1 MQNLFRI
8 RIFRIVIPRKLQSV
22 LRINPFIALLC
33 FATLCWQCERG
44 PSPALSPE
52 EALNS
57 FVLADSNLKIEL
69 VAAEPLVQ
77 DPVAISFDEGGRLWV
92 VEMLGFMQ
100 DIDGKGELDKVGRIS
115 VLFDDDEDGKMDRSI
130 VFLDSLV
137 LPRAV
142 AIVKGG
148 ALVAENIPLW
158 FAEDTDG
165 DFKADRK
172 VLIDSTYGGHGM
184 PEHSAN
190 GLWRGM
196 DNWYYNAKSSSRYR
210 RTSTGWEKGE
220 TEFRGQWGICHDD
233 AGRLFYNYNWSQL
246 HADLVP
252 PNALLANKNHSPS
265 SGIDHGLTLDRK
277 IYPIRSNTAVN
288 RGYVPGTL
296 DEEGKL
302 LEFASACGP
311 LIYRGQALAP
321 SFYGD
326 AFVCEPT
333 ANLIKRN
340 RIQEDGFLL
349 NAEAA
354 YEKLEFLASTDE
366 RFRPISLSSGPDGA
380 LYVVDMYKGIIQHG
394 PYMTPYLRKVTLER
408 QLDRPI
414 NMGRIWRITSKD
426 QPGRFSTLAGLDGS
440 VLVSLLDDPNGWTR
454 DMAQRLLVENGDQST
469 ISGILSAI
477 AEMSP
482 KGQLHSLWTLE
493 GLNYGEPEPFLE
505 GMQSSDPFVAQ
516 AALRILQQRFKED
529 PEVWTRVG
537 AFVQGNFDQKDPL
550 LQMQMVF
557 TTKDLPKTAAFEIAL
572 RFLEENKD
580 SPIARDVI
588 LSSLEDKE
596 AAMLDYVMSKPY
608 WRSYGQDQEIFI
620 EMLATAITNRGNIDE
635 VSGLLAMQEYT
646 ETKLSSWAKN
656 ALVNGM
662 INHKRPEDS
671 LLIELAEQPKIFKTK
686 SEWVNLQESQLAA
699 LAGIFNWPGKPQ
711 ETMES
716 TGDSPVIDRTV
727 LAEGR
732 RQYVNLCANC
742 HGTQGE
748 GIARFAPPLKS
759 SEWVTGKEE
768 KLAMILLH
776 GMEGP
781 VKVAGKT
788 YDIPDILPVMPSF
801 STLQNHEIAA
811 IATYI
816 RNTWGHSEPEIS
828 SGTIGHIR
836 FRTQGKIS
844 PWKAT
849 ELDTLNFNSDL

>member
-1 MQNLFRI
+1 M
-8 RIFRIVIPRKLQSV
+8 IPRKLLSV
-22 LRINPFIALLC
+22 LHKYSFLSLLC
-33 FATLCWQCERG
+33 LAGLGWHCERG

-52 EALNS
+52 QALSS
-57 FVLADSNLKIEL
+57 FVLADKDLKIEL

-100 DIDGKGELDKVGRIS
+100 DIDGTGELDKVGRIS
-115 VLFDDDEDGKMDRSI
+115 VLFDDDSDGKMDRSI

-137 LPRAV
+137 LPRAIAV
-142 AIVKGG
+142 VKGG

-210 RTSTGWEKGE
+210 KTSSGWEKEE

-296 DEEGKL
+296 DKEGKL

-311 LIYRGQALAP
+311 LIYRGQALSQ

-340 RIQEDGFLL
+340 RIREEGFLL
-349 NAEAA
+349 NAEGA
-354 YEKLEFLASTDE
+354 YENTEFLASTDE
-366 RFRPISLSSGPDGA
+366 RFRPISLASGPDGA

-394 PYMTPYLRKVTLER
+394 PYMTPYLREVTLDR

-414 NMGRIWRITSKD
+414 HMGRIWRITSKD
-426 QPGRFSTLAGLDGS
+426 GNKQASNLAGLDMS
-440 VLVSLLDDPNGWTR
+440 EIVSYLDDENGWTR
-454 DMAQRLLVENGDQST
+454 DMAQRLLVENGGPDV
-469 ISGILSAI
+469 IFAILKSRAD
-477 AEMSP
+477 MGS
-482 KGQLHSLWTLE
+482 KGQLHSLWVLD
-493 GLNYGEPEPFLE
+493 GLNHMEPEVYLE
-505 GMQSSDPFVAQ
+505 GMKSADPIVAQ
-516 AALRILQQRFKED
+516 TALRILQERFKED
-529 PEVWTRVG
+529 KEVWPKVSG
-537 AFVQGNFDQKDPL
+537 FVIDHFDQADPL
-550 LQMQMVF
+550 VQMQMVF
-557 TTKDLPKTAAFEIAL
+557 TSKDLPKKDAFEMGL
-572 RFLEENKD
+572 RFLESNSD
-580 SPIARDVI
+580 SPVARDVV
-588 LSSLEDKE
+588 LSSLQDKE
-596 AAMLDYVMSKPY
+596 AAMLAFVLSKPE
-608 WRSYGQDQEIFI
+608 WRSYGQDQEILV
-620 EMLATAITNRGNIDE
+620 EMLATAITNRGDIKE
-635 VSGLLAMQEYT
+635 TSHLLAMQEHT
-646 ETKLSSWAKN
+646 EDESPSWVKN
-656 ALVNGM
+656 AIVNGM

-671 LLIELAEQPKIFKTK
+671 PLIELADQPSIFKLKNDNTG
-686 SEWVNLQESQLAA
+686 LQESQLTA
-699 LAGIFNWPGKPQ
+699 LNSLFNWPGKPQ
-711 ETMES
+711 QEID
-716 TGDSPVIDRTV
+716 TGSDLVNIDRTV

-801 STLQNHEIAA
+801 STLQNEEIAA

-849 ELDTLNFNSDL
+849 ELDTLTFNSDL